1 MRKSIPMIDSTKTP
15 ARRPRA
21 SSQTHRNEFPAGYS
35 LASCSPAELASAFP
49 TNLILQQSRL
59 SVEQISADGS
69 CLTSLLSQKGPQ
81 STSKP
86 VETRVPRKEM
96 TSRNVDLPLALEP
109 IRISNGLIDCSTERR
124 QRYSRASI
132 RRNISPSKYQCAI
145 HCPFDGNGEEGRK

>member
-15 ARRPRA
+15 ARRPWA

-49 TNLILQQSRL
+49 TNAILQQSRL

-81 STSKP
+81 SNRGKLTVTLGDGAGTDTEEKAKQY
-86 VETRVPRKEM
+86 VVP
-96 TSRNVDLPLALEP
+96 
-109 IRISNGLIDCSTERR
+109 
-124 QRYSRASI
+124 
-132 RRNISPSKYQCAI
+132 
-145 HCPFDGNGEEGRK
+145 